1 MVVMKKVNG
10 NNIGKFYCHS
20 VYDFT
25 KIDKYFIKYDCAHC
39 ERNEKLNIFVSLKN
53 SFSLK
58 KIYKKNVFNIMG
70 LLSHHYRGQ
79 APPCPLIK
87 FSIRCLSC
95 GKLYPL
101 VRFFL
106 FPFSWSSNSLDYI
119 NVKLNN
125 LLKSGFFGGLDFF
138 YLYGIV

>member
-1 MVVMKKVNG
+1 VKKVNAK
-10 NNIGKFYCHS
+10 NIGKYYCHS

-25 KIDKYFIKYDCAHC
+25 KIDKYFIKYDCAHGV
-39 ERNEKLNIFVSLKN
+39 RTEKLNIFLSLKN

-58 KIYKKNVFNIMG
+58 KIYKKIFFNIVG
-70 LLSHHYRGQ
+70 SLPHHDRGY
-79 APPCPLIK
+79 APPYPLGK
-87 FSIRCLSC
+87 FSIRCRSC

-101 VRFFL
+101 VRFFI
-106 FPFSWSSNSLDYI
+106 FPFPSHSLDYI
-119 NVKLNN
+119 TWKLNN